1 MAPPKPFQL
10 SDETA
15 QLVRYLQSLD
25 KGTVATYADLSK
37 MVGIKLHSGHHKLTY
52 ARFILKRDHNAVWT
66 CIKPRVGIKRL
77 NDLEMA
83 ERLAAWWLT
92 GARNKLDRGGV
103 EADIVDYKGLD
114 IDQQA
119 RFGVDCIQR
128 ELAFEALSK
137 ATRKRMERAARGTSN
152 DLPSFTAV
160 EWAISLSPKVG
171 KK

>member
-15 QLVRYLQSLD
+15 QLVRYLKTLE
-25 KGTVATYADLSK
+25 KGTLASYSELSK
-37 MVGIKLHSGHHKLTY
+37 LVGLKLHSGHHKVTY
-52 ARFILKRDHNAVWT
+52 ARFILKRDHNAVWV
-66 CIKPRVGIKRL
+66 CIRPGVGIKRL
-77 NDLEMA
+77 NDIEIA
-83 ERLAAWWLT
+83 ERLPGWWLN
-92 GARNKLDRGGV
+92 GARNKLDRGGT
-103 EADIVDYKGLD
+103 EADIVDYKALD

-128 ELAFEALSK
+128 ELAFDALSK
-137 ATRKRMERAARGTSN
+137 ATRRKMERVARGTSN

-160 EWAISLSPKVG
+160 EWAISLSPKVA

>member
-1 MAPPKPFQL
+1 MAPPKRFQL

-15 QLVRYLQSLD
+15 QIVRFLQTLD
-25 KGTVATYADLSK
+25 KGALVSYSELSRL
-37 MVGIKLHSGHHKLTY
+37 VGIKLHSGHHKLTY
-52 ARFILKRDHNAVWT
+52 SRYILKRDHNAVWV
-66 CIKPRVGIKRL
+66 CIKPRVGLKRL
-77 NDLEMA
+77 NDLEIA
-83 ERLAAWWLT
+83 ERLPAWWLN
-92 GARNKLDRGGV
+92 GAHNKLARAGT
-103 EADIVDYKGLD
+103 EADIVDYRSLD

-128 ELAFEALSK
+128 ELAFDALSK
-137 ATRKRMERAARGTSN
+137 ATRKKMERVARGTSN

>member
-1 MAPPKPFQL
+1 MPPKPFKL

-15 QLVRYLQSLD
+15 HLIRYLKTLE
-25 KGTVATYADLSK
+25 KGTMATYNELSN

-52 ARFILKRDHNAVWT
+52 ARFVLTRDHNAVWI
-66 CIKPRVGIKRL
+66 CIKPRIGIKRL
-77 NDLEMA
+77 NDLEIA
-83 ERLAAWWLT
+83 ERLPAWWLN
-92 GARNKLDRGGV
+92 GARNKLTRSGNEV
-103 EADIVDYKGLD
+103 DIVDYKALD

-137 ATRKRMERAARGTSN
+137 ATRRKMERAARGTSN
-152 DLPSFTAV
+152 DLPSFTAI